1 MGTNSSRDPIF
12 TPELVKIIKIFG
24 LASILLVLVLSFFN
38 EKRADN
44 SGEDRTFQ
52 VNSSNR
58 LFFLNLRAI
67 NYDREARTDAK
78 MMLFRHKDRNQDEN
92 LVGLGLVIVL
102 NSSKDE
108 AYIYFEPRGID
119 WSINLKIQTKTES
132 IEFQFENGN
141 ISTFLSYAQLLKQE
155 IEQDADFSIST
166 PNGWIP
172 LWEKQEEKESLKEI
186 LNDYFKLLEDK

>member
-78 MMLFRHKDRNQDEN
+78 MMLFRHKDRNQEEN
-92 LVGLGLVIVL
+92 LVGLDLVIVL

-108 AYIYFEPRGID
+108 AYIYLEPKD
-119 WSINLKIQTKTES
+119 VNWPINLKIQTKTES